1 MSWRLRLQYLWRFT
15 VPSED
20 YCSRRH
26 RLAGAWQKTKGFH
39 GSRVVQFWSG
49 NVLQNKFHIP
59 AVSPCSALSHCWKI
73 FIASASFLT
82 MPESIFLST
91 ATVSVSLQ
99 LRKIVDF
106 LRRIMRKTSVIFDY
120 VKCVY
125 FLKKASA
132 GFKRCHRCE
141 EKRCQRHDKHEQGGF
156 ASGMVS
162 LKKVAVL
169 LDFVHM
175 REGGPCP
182 NFCHLFIVH
191 FWSKP
196 GPHFLQNAN
205 DLNFKLF
212 LGCIHDP
219 QSKYSTFISGRCANN
234 QNGNLRWHLPLG
246 GKCGNVTRYSHLL
259 VSLKKSCAIVLWQL
273 TIRQIFG
280 NSLQVA
286 WLLHVAA
293 VQGGFKNVIFW
304 VPNTPSSPKFAA
316 SNFSFP
322 QE

>member
-106 LRRIMRKTSVIFDY
+106 LRRTMRKTSVIFNDVQY
-120 VKCVY
+120 L
-125 FLKKASA
+125 FLKNAVVSDAGTGSA
-132 GFKRCHRCE
+132 NRENKSE
-141 EKRCQRHDKHEQGGF
+141 ITLINEP
-156 ASGMVS
+156 
-162 LKKVAVL
+162 
-169 LDFVHM
+169 DFV
-175 REGGPCP
+175 
-182 NFCHLFIVH
+182 
-191 FWSKP
+191 W
-196 GPHFLQNAN
+196 
-205 DLNFKLF
+205 
-212 LGCIHDP
+212 
-219 QSKYSTFISGRCANN
+219 YISHQTGHN
-234 QNGNLRWHLPLG
+234 
-246 GKCGNVTRYSHLL
+246 KTRQ
-259 VSLKKSCAIVLWQL
+259 AMI
-273 TIRQIFG
+273 
-280 NSLQVA
+280 
-286 WLLHVAA
+286 WLLRASTTIA
-293 VQGGFKNVIFW
+293 FLSTRIPWLTLWMPRSPTIFW
-304 VPNTPSSPKFAA
+304 RTILYFYSI
-316 SNFSFP
+316 
-322 QE
+322 